1 MATDIMGLLT
11 GVSKQGIDPML
22 SQLTPAQQRMEFG
35 RQSAQGLQRAVGG
48 MFGGGAPIQEQLQAG
63 LIKKELDKREAIKGL
78 NFTDPADVGKYAQTL
93 FESGDFTAGINALKY
108 ATELQT
114 AQNDLAEENKAKDSI
129 ISRMTDL
136 NMGADIELFKNNAL
150 TMEQATNK
158 IKDREKLY
166 EANQLAKDEKL
177 YYLETRNLKDSMLY
191 QNIADGVTYDDNNFA
206 ELVKLEL
213 YSKNPDFT
221 IKDAEFMNTPYG
233 KQYAGVHTVRNASGT
248 KTDSFGFL
256 TVDDNKKTVFV
267 PLNPNEVTE
276 IADSEAIQD
285 LKTKDI
291 TAMMDMME
299 KAGTNVKG
307 EGGWTKTNWDDAWAS
322 LNASMKFTISQRLA
336 LEVAEKLAKDPSLDI
351 VEAREESIENYVNT
365 YFEKDSFWWFGLG
378 KDAYISDVTASEN
391 LKNKHR

>member
-48 MFGGGAPIQEQLQAG
+48 MFGGGAPIQEQIQAG

-93 FESGDFTAGINALKY
+93 FDSGDVSAGINALKY
-108 ATELQT
+108 ATELQI
-114 AQNDLAEENKAKDSI
+114 AQNDLAEEKRAEDAI
-129 ISRMTDL
+129 ISRMMNL
-136 NMGADIELFKNNAL
+136 NMGSDIELFKNNAL
-150 TMEQATNK
+150 TMEQATTK
-158 IKDREKLY
+158 IKEREKLY
-166 EANQLAKDEKL
+166 EANNLQKSEKL
-177 YYLETRNLKDSMLY
+177 AFLASRGLEDSNLFDAVKEGVRYTDS
-191 QNIADGVTYDDNNFA
+191 NFA
-206 ELVKLEL
+206 ELVKLEM
-213 YSKNPDFT
+213 YSQSPDFT
-221 IKDAEFMNTPYG
+221 IKDAKLMNTKDG
-233 KQYAGVHTVRNASGT
+233 QQYAGVHTVRNEFGI
-248 KTDSFGFL
+248 KTDAFGYIGM
-256 TVDDNKKTVFV
+256 DENNKPKFI

-307 EGGWTKTNWDDAWAS
+307 AGGFTKTNWDDAWAG
-322 LNASMKFTISQRLA
+322 LNSSMKFTISQRLA
-336 LEVAEKLAKDPSLDI
+336 LEVAEKMAKDPNLNI
-351 VEAREESIENYVNT
+351 VKAREETVENYVNT
-365 YFEKDSFWWFGLG
+365 YFEKDEWWYFGFG
-378 KDAYISDVTASEN
+378 KDASISDVEASEN
-391 LKNKHR
+391 LKNKYR

>member
-35 RQSAQGLQRAVGG
+35 RQRAQGLQRAVGG
-48 MFGGGAPIQEQLQAG
+48 MFGGGAPIQEQIQAG

-93 FESGDFTAGINALKY
+93 FDSGDVSAGINALKY
-108 ATELQT
+108 ATELQI
-114 AQNDLAEENKAKDSI
+114 AQNDLVEEKRAEDAI
-129 ISRMTDL
+129 ISRMMNL
-136 NMGADIELFKNNAL
+136 NMGSDIELFKNNAL
-150 TMEQATNK
+150 TMEQATTK
-158 IKDREKLY
+158 IKEREKLY

-213 YSKNPDFT
+213 YSQSPDFT
-221 IKDAEFMNTPYG
+221 IKNAEFMNTPYG
-233 KQYAGVHTVRNASGT
+233 KQYAGVHTIRNASGI
-248 KTDSFGFL
+248 KTDAFGYIGMGEN
-256 TVDDNKKTVFV
+256 NKPKFI

-291 TAMMDMME
+291 TAMLDMME

-307 EGGWTKTNWDDAWAS
+307 EGGWTATNWDDAWAG
-322 LNASMKFTISQRLA
+322 LNASMKFTIAQRLA
-336 LEVAEKLAKDPSLDI
+336 LEVAEKLEKDPKLDI
-351 VEAREESIENYVNT
+351 VTAREESVENFVNT
-365 YFEKDSFWWFGLG
+365 YFEKDEWWYFGFG
-378 KDAYISDVTASEN
+378 KDASISDVALSEN
-391 LKNKHR
+391 LKNRHR